1 LNLLKVAAGV
11 TISVGLLA
19 FLLWSVDLRELG
31 TQLARTHLGWV
42 ALGAALGPI
51 GLWVRARRWRYLF
64 PPGPEPRGLLPA
76 TMIGYMANNVLP
88 FRAGE
93 VVRVYVVA
101 RGWPRGFW
109 ATLAT
114 LVVERV
120 LDSLAIVLVLGILV
134 MIIPV
139 PAIFRW
145 GAVTLLV
152 IDVVAVAGL
161 GWLAVAPRGPLRLIR
176 QILSRW
182 PRRADRLARI
192 LERFVS
198 GLDGIRAPAHRGPLV
213 AWTVLVWIV
222 PAIAAWVVFWAME
235 LDLPFVAAWTVLAFV
250 GVGISVPSA
259 PGYVGVY
266 HYATVLAL
274 AMFDVARPAAFGYAL
289 VLHAS
294 QTLSVSLVG
303 WLYLLR
309 EQLSLSE
316 ARRPPVSPPTA

>member
-1 LNLLKVAAGV
+1 MLKVAAGV
-11 TISVGLLA
+11 AVSVGLLA
-19 FLLWSVDLRELG
+19 FLVWSVDLRELG
-31 TQLARTHLGWV
+31 AQLARTHLGWV
-42 ALGAALGPI
+42 TLGAALGPI

-64 PPGPEPRGLLPA
+64 PPGPEPPGLVPA
-76 TMIGYMANNVLP
+76 MMIGYMANNILP

-120 LDSLAIVLVLGILV
+120 LDSLAIVLVLGVLV
-134 MIIPV
+134 MLIPV
-139 PAIFRW
+139 PPIFRW
-145 GAVTLLV
+145 GAATLLV
-152 IDVVAVAGL
+152 IDVMAVAVL
-161 GWLAVAPRGPLRLIR
+161 GWLAAAPHRALRLVR
-176 QILSRW
+176 RSLRRW
-182 PRRADRLARI
+182 PGRADRVARV

-213 AWTVLVWIV
+213 AWTILVWIV
-222 PAIAAWVVFWAME
+222 PAVAVWVVFRAME

-250 GVGISVPSA
+250 GVGVSVPSA

-309 EQLSLSE
+309 EQLSLTE
-316 ARRPPVSPPTA
+316 ARRPPAATPEA

>member
-1 LNLLKVAAGV
+1 MNALKLAGGVAV
-11 TISVGLLA
+11 SVGLLA
-19 FLLWSVDLRELG
+19 FLLWSVDLHELG
-31 TQLARTHLGWV
+31 IQLGRTHIGWV
-42 ALGAALGPI
+42 TLGAALGPV

-64 PPGPEPRGLLPA
+64 PPGPEPSGLVAA
-76 TMIGYMANNVLP
+76 TMIGYMANNILP

-101 RGWPRGFW
+101 RGWHRGFW

-120 LDSLAIVLVLGILV
+120 LDSLAIVLVLATLVIL
-134 MIIPV
+134 IPV

-145 GAVTLLV
+145 GAATLLV
-152 IDVVAVAGL
+152 IDVLAVAVL
-161 GWLAVAPRGPLRLIR
+161 GWLAVAPHSALRLVR
-176 QILSRW
+176 QSLRRW
-182 PRRADRLARI
+182 PERAERLARV

-198 GLDGIRAPAHRGPLV
+198 GLDGIRAPGHRWPLV

-222 PAIAAWVVFWAME
+222 PVVAVWVVFRAMA

-274 AMFDVARPAAFGYAL
+274 AMFEVARPAAFGYAL

-316 ARRPPVSPPTA
+316 ARRGPTATPEA

>member
-1 LNLLKVAAGV
+1 M
-11 TISVGLLA
+11 SVGLLA
-19 FLLWSVDLRELG
+19 FLLWSVDLHELG
-31 TQLARTHLGWV
+31 VQLGRTHLGWV
-42 ALGAALGPI
+42 TLGAALGPV
-51 GLWVRARRWRYLF
+51 GLWIRARRWRYLF
-64 PPGPEPRGLLPA
+64 PPGPEPPGLVPA

-88 FRAGE
+88 LRAGE

-101 RGWPRGFW
+101 RGWSRGFW

-114 LVVERV
+114 LIVERV
-120 LDSLAIVLVLGILV
+120 LDSLAIVLVLGVLV
-134 MIIPV
+134 VLIPV
-139 PAIFRW
+139 PTIFRL
-145 GAVTLLV
+145 GAATLLV
-152 IDVVAVAGL
+152 IDVVAVAVL
-161 GWLAVAPRGPLRLIR
+161 GWLAVAPHSALRLVR
-176 QILSRW
+176 QSLRRW
-182 PRRADRLARI
+182 PGRAERLARV

-198 GLDGIRAPAHRGPLV
+198 GLDGIRAPAHRWPLV
-213 AWTVLVWIV
+213 GWTVLVWIV
-222 PAIAAWVVFWAME
+222 PAVAAWVIFRAMA
-235 LDLPFVAAWTVLAFV
+235 LDLPFIAAWTVLAFV

-309 EQLSLSE
+309 EQLSLTE
-316 ARRPPVSPPTA
+316 ARRPPTATPEA